1 MNYYIDFDNTM
12 FDTPKLIKAMLTTL
26 VNEIL
31 SKHNNK
37 NFDETY
43 TECKGLFNREHF
55 YNIYDLV
62 GHFSK
67 EYDLDEQDVKNKV
80 NLVISD
86 TKEFVYEDT
95 IPFLKKLKEN
105 GHNLYI
111 LSYCKESLKYQ
122 SAKISGSGIADF
134 FDALYIT
141 ATPKYELDID
151 YSNGIFI
158 DDNPSDLRG
167 LCSKNP
173 IKVIRIRRP
182 DNKYSTEKLENLQIM
197 EYNSL
202 GDIT

>member
-43 TECKGLFNREHF
+43 TECTGLFNREHF

-62 GHFSK
+62 DHFSK
-67 EYDLDEQDVKNKV
+67 EYDLDEQAVKNKV

-86 TKEFVYEDT
+86 TKDFLYEDA

-105 GHNLYI
+105 GHKLYI

-122 SAKISGSGIADF
+122 AAKISGSGIADF

-158 DDNPSDLRG
+158 DDNPSDLKG

-173 IKVIRIRRP
+173 VKVIRIKRP

-197 EYNSL
+197 EYNTL

>member
-12 FDTPKLIKAMLTTL
+12 FDTPKLTKAMLTTL
-26 VNEIL
+26 VNEII
-31 SKHNNK
+31 SKHDDK

-55 YNIYDLV
+55 YSIYALAK
-62 GHFSK
+62 HFCEK
-67 EYDLDEQDVKNKV
+67 Y
-80 NLVISD
+80 NLIENEVISKINFVISNTTD
-86 TKEFVYEDT
+86 FVYPDT
-95 IPFLKKLKEN
+95 IPFLKSLKEA
-105 GHNLYI
+105 GHKLYI

-141 ATPKYELDID
+141 ATPKYELDIN

-158 DDNPSDLRG
+158 DDNPSDLVG

-173 IKVIRIRRP
+173 IKVIRISRP
-182 DNKYSTEKLENLQIM
+182 DNKYSAEKLENLQIS

>member
-12 FDTPKLIKAMLTTL
+12 FDTPKLTKAMLTTL
-26 VNEIL
+26 TNEII
-31 SKHNNK
+31 SKHSNK
-37 NFDETY
+37 DFEETY
-43 TECKGLFNREHF
+43 NECKSLFNREHF

-62 GHFSK
+62 NHFSK
-67 EYDLDEQDVKNKV
+67 EYDLKEQDVIGKINIIIC
-80 NLVISD
+80 NTED
-86 TKEFVYEDT
+86 FVYEDT
-95 IPFLKKLKEN
+95 IPFLKKLKSA

-141 ATPKYELDID
+141 STPKYELDID

-158 DDNPSDLRG
+158 DDNPSDLKG

-173 IKVIRIRRP
+173 IKVIRISRP
-182 DNKYSTEKLENLQIM
+182 SNKYSAEKLENLQIM
-197 EYNSL
+197 EYNTL